1 MPARQLLVAAAASA
15 AAAAPSHSHTPLPRV
30 SLLDLPPAYLALAA
44 VSVPS
49 VLYLVRAWSDHDA
62 RAWPAANGA
71 ERDRDAVARHV
82 QRKRARRISQ
92 TAKARVEVTPSDD
105 EMDEEVVPTPSRG
118 NGARMAVPAVAVPV
132 PVPVPR
138 RAVAEERPTLRRAD
152 AGVSVEPARVSKHV
166 RAAFSRRDSGF
177 MALVETKC

>member
-62 RAWPAANGA
+62 GAWPAANGA
-71 ERDRDAVARHV
+71 EHDRDAVARHV
-82 QRKRARRISQ
+82 QRKRARKISQ

-105 EMDEEVVPTPSRG
+105 EMDEEVVSAPTRG
-118 NGARMAVPAVAVPV
+118 NGARMAVPVAAVPV
-132 PVPVPR
+132 PAASR
-138 RAVAEERPTLRRAD
+138 RAAPEERATLRRAD
-152 AGVSVEPARVSKHV
+152 ASVAVEPARVSKHV
-166 RAAFSRRDSGF
+166 RAAFARRDSGF
-177 MALVETKC
+177 MALVDTKC

>member
-1 MPARQLLVAAAASA
+1 MPAHQLLVAAAASA

-30 SLLDLPPAYLALAA
+30 SLLDLPSAYLALAA

-49 VLYLVRAWSDHDA
+49 VLYLVRAWSDHDVG
-62 RAWPAANGA
+62 AWPAANGA
-71 ERDRDAVARHV
+71 EHDRDAVARHV

-105 EMDEEVVPTPSRG
+105 ELDEEVAVPTPARG
-118 NGARMAVPAVAVPV
+118 NGARMAVPA
-132 PVPVPR
+132 PR
-138 RAVAEERPTLRRAD
+138 RAAPEERATLRRAD

-177 MALVETKC
+177 MALVDTKC